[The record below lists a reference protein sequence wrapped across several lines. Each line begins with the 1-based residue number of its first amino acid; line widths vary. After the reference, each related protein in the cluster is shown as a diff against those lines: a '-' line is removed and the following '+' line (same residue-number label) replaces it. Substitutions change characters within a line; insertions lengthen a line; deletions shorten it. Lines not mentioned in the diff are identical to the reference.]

1 MAYLN
6 PNSSNQ
12 IRIRDGKVTPITIP
26 EDQLKYLNQVLESN
40 RYGPLKKEAT
50 IRKVMG
56 GNCCICRG
64 VPMMQVSYSLDHAS
78 RIERYCDKCLKNVFA
93 REQVL

>member
-6 PNSSNQ
+6 PNSNQ
-12 IRIRDGKVTPITIP
+12 IRIREGKVTPIKVP

-40 RYGPLKKEAT
+40 RYGPWRKEAM

-64 VPMMQVSYSLDHAS
+64 VPTMQVSYSLEGAT
-78 RIERYCDKCLKNVFA
+78 RIERYCDKCIKSVFA